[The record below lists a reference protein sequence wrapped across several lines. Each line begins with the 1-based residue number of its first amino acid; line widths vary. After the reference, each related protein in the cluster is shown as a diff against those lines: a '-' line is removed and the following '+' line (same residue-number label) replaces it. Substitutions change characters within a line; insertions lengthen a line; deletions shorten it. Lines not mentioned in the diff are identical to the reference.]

1 MTGHK
6 HRDEHGNEH
15 QQRHLARGR
24 RFGRSGYAAL
34 ALFAST
40 VGLWAA
46 TAQLSGAVIAPAV
59 FVSENNVRKIQHP
72 TGGII
77 AEILVKEGD
86 AVRAGDLLLRMDDTL
101 ARANLQIL
109 ARQLDE
115 TAARVA
121 RLQAE
126 RDDGAAPAYPPE
138 LMARS
143 LNNRAIEQLTTAET
157 RVFEARAAA
166 HRSATAQLTKRI
178 AQLQNEIIGLSGQLN
193 ARTRE
198 AELNARE
205 LENIRSLFRRSLVPV
220 TRLSQLER
228 EASTLEGQ
236 RNMLTA
242 QVAQTEAKI
251 AETEL
256 QLIQQAQDRR
266 GEVLRELRDAEAR
279 SLELLERHATALDQ
293 FRRMELRAP
302 ASGYVHE
309 LSVHTV
315 SGVANAA
322 EQLMLIV
329 PSDERLHLEARVSP
343 ADYDQIRL
351 GQQSVVRIHAFNQRT
366 TPELEGVVSRLAA
379 DVSRDHQ
386 GGSFYSIRVALPPEQ
401 LARLAPLQIK
411 AGMQADVF
419 MVTGSRSPTSY
430 LVKPLMDQ
438 FARAF
443 RER

>member
-1 MTGHK
+1 MAHQ
-6 HRDEHGNEH
+6 DEANPN
-15 QQRHLARGR
+15 QKRHLAVGA
-24 RFGRSGYAAL
+24 RFGRSGYAAI

-59 FVSENNVRKIQHP
+59 FVAENNVRKIQHP
-72 TGGII
+72 TGGVI
-77 AEILVKEGD
+77 AEILVKDGE
-86 AVRAGDLLLRMDDTL
+86 AVKAGDLLVRMDDTL
-101 ARANLQIL
+101 ARANLQIV

-115 TAARVA
+115 TAARIA

-126 RDDGAAPAYPPE
+126 RDEAPQPTFPAE
-138 LMARS
+138 LVARS
-143 LNNRAIEQLTTAET
+143 LSDRAVDQLMTAEA
-157 RVFEARAAA
+157 RVFEARAAGY
-166 HRSATAQLTKRI
+166 SSSKAQLTKRI
-178 AQLQNEIIGLSGQLN
+178 AQLRSEMTGLSGQLN

-205 LENIRSLFRRSLVPV
+205 LENMRSLFRRSLVPV
-220 TRLSQLER
+220 TRVSQLER

-242 QVAQTEAKI
+242 QIAQNEAKI

-256 QLIQQAQDRR
+256 LLTQQAQDRR
-266 GEVLRELRDAEAR
+266 GEILRELRDMEAR

-293 FRRMELRAP
+293 FRRTELRAP
-302 ASGYVHE
+302 IAGHVHQ
-309 LSVHTV
+309 LAIHTV

-329 PSDERLHLEARVSP
+329 PSEEKLHLEARVAP
-343 ADYDQIRL
+343 ADYDQVRL
-351 GQQSVVRIHAFNQRT
+351 GQTSIVRIHAFNQRT

-379 DVSRDHQ
+379 DISREPQ
-386 GGSFYSIRVALPPEQ
+386 SGAFYTIRVALKPEQ
-401 LARLAPLQIK
+401 LARLTPLEIK
-411 AGMQADVF
+411 AGMHADVF
-419 MVTGSRSPTSY
+419 LVTGSRSPSSY
-430 LVKPLMDQ
+430 LLKPLMDQ